1 MPPTLWAATLDQYKV
16 RLSSAIYIAVFDDD
30 GDGEADAA
38 SATEY
43 LLDAQ
48 AKVEGALRGNYT
60 FPLDPVPRLVTK
72 LVLDFAQVDAARRHP
87 EIARI
92 TPEKLE
98 SSANADL
105 MMLRKNV
112 IRLDDGSDGTQVE
125 PTPQN
130 SGCELLTGTDSS
142 DKGVGTGWLK
152 NGWGDF

>member
-1 MPPTLWAATLDQYKV
+1 MPPSLWAVTLDQYKI
-16 RLSSAIYIAVFDDD
+16 RLSATIYNAVFDDD

-38 SATEY
+38 SATEF

-60 FPLDPVPRLVTK
+60 LPLDPVPRMVTK
-72 LVLDFAQVDAARRHP
+72 LCLDFAQVEAARRHV

-98 SSANADL
+98 ESANADL
-105 MMLRKNV
+105 MMVRKNV
-112 IRLDDGSDGTQVE
+112 IRLDDGANGAAVE

-130 SGCELLTGTDSS
+130 SGCELLTGTSS
-142 DKGVGTGWLK
+142 ATDGIGSGWLK
-152 NGWGDF
+152 KGWGDF